1 MPARARKP
9 LNEHWVLNALNEILP
24 SDATVVEETI
34 THRSALDRHLDRVK
48 SGHFFS
54 GAIGGLG
61 TGFGTAL
68 GVKCAVHQGPVIL
81 LIGDGSFNYNP
92 VLAGLGFCQ
101 EFQMPIMVVILNN
114 QGYLSQKRAIPLYY
128 PEGWSAKTNTFVG
141 TSITPSPDYA
151 VLAQAFGAHGEKV
164 EEPSDVRSALERG
177 LKALSVGRAAIIDMR
192 LGSVN

>member
-1 MPARARKP
+1 MPNTILVSRDGAVGVVQ
-9 LNEHWVLNALNEILP
+9 LNRPQVLNALNEILP

-81 LIGDGSFNYNP
+81 LIGRPCSR
-92 VLAGLGFCQ
+92 Q
-101 EFQMPIMVVILNN
+101 
-114 QGYLSQKRAIPLYY
+114 RA
-128 PEGWSAKTNTFVG
+128 
-141 TSITPSPDYA
+141 SPH
-151 VLAQAFGAHGEKV
+151 V
-164 EEPSDVRSALERG
+164 
-177 LKALSVGRAAIIDMR
+177 
-192 LGSVN
+192 